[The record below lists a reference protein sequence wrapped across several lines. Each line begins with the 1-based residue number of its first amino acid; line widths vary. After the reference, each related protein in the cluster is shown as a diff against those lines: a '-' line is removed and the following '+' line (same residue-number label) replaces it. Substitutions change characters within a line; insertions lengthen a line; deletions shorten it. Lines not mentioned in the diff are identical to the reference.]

1 MMLDN
6 LYPRNKSDLV
16 RAIQEM
22 GISKIDVIDGCSPAD
37 ECELLATATEVP
49 KGRYD
54 LTIILMRS

>member
-6 LYPRNKSDLV
+6 LYPRNKADFV

-22 GISKIDVIDGCSPAD
+22 RISKIDVIDGCFPAD
-37 ECELLATATEVP
+37 ERELLATATEVS

-54 LTIILMRS
+54 LAIILMRS